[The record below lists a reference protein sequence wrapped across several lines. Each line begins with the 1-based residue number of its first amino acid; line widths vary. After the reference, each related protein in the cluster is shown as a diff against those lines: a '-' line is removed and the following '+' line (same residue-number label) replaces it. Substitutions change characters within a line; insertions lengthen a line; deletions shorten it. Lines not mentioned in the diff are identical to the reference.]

1 MAVLLP
7 DWALRRALVLR
18 WPWRPDIWPNAGRA
32 AQQALLAL
40 LERLQGPLLQRQ
52 IQLQL
57 EVPSGLDCVQLN
69 TLNSTVE
76 TVITPYA
83 DIWVR
88 DCAPFYVANNI
99 VPPAPP
105 FAETQQQINVTS
117 YCAGFN
123 GWAGLDPDFARD
135 VQARAHL
142 CERFALRCADLP
154 LVLEGGSVQTNGEGV
169 LVYVASAVLDA
180 RRNPELTQAQ
190 FEDILY
196 TQFGAQLVIALEHG
210 LSADE
215 TGGHADNLVTFL
227 SPSQVLVSAPDDPSH
242 PEYALGEQVCGQL
255 QRAFAADLRPLQI
268 LRTPL
273 PQLYLEQAQAAAIER
288 REDSKERFAGMPL
301 CATYTNG
308 IRIDDI
314 YVLPQFG
321 VAQDAEVFQM
331 LQNECPQLHIIPADS
346 RALLAGG
353 GGWHCASHAVV

>member
-18 WPWRPDIWPNAGRA
+18 WPWRPDIWPDAGRP

-40 LERLQGPLLQRQ
+40 IERLQEPLQQRQ

-57 EVPSGLDCVQLN
+57 EIPSDLDCAQLN
-69 TLNSTVE
+69 ALASTVE
-76 TVITPYA
+76 TVVTPYA

-88 DCAPFYVANNI
+88 DCAPFYVAKTVAQSPLI
-99 VPPAPP
+99 SEFIA
-105 FAETQQQINVTS
+105 

-123 GWAGLDPDFARD
+123 GWAGLDPDFHLDLEARR
-135 VQARAHL
+135 QL
-142 CERFALRCADLP
+142 SQRFELRCEDLP
-154 LVLEGGSVQTNGEGV
+154 IVLEGGSVQTNGEGV
-169 LVYVASAVLDA
+169 VVYVASSVLDA
-180 RRNPELTQAQ
+180 RRNPGLTQVQ

-196 TQFGAQLVIALEHG
+196 QQFGAQLVIALEHG
-210 LSADE
+210 LGADE

-227 SPSQVLVSAPDDPSH
+227 SPSQVLISAPKDQNH
-242 PEYALGEQVCGQL
+242 PEYMLGEQVCGQL
-255 QRAFAADLRPLQI
+255 QSAFAREQRPLQI
-268 LRTPL
+268 IRTPL
-273 PQLYLEQAQAAAIER
+273 PQLYLEESQATAIER
-288 REDSKERFAGMPL
+288 RDGSKVRLAGMPL

-321 VAQDAEVFQM
+321 VAQDAEVLQV
-331 LQNECPQLHIIPADS
+331 LQNECPQLQIIPADS

-353 GGWHCASHAVV
+353 GGWHCASHALV